1 MRKEELKEL
10 PAIVQKYLTHQSVI
24 LHKSQ
29 LTVLEYASDLR
40 SFLRFLMVQSG
51 SADSNTAFNKIAVK
65 DINDDLIYNAVADD
79 VYEYINFCRTENN
92 NSENTRLR
100 KFSSISSFYKWMAA
114 HGYVETNPMEN
125 LERPKHKKSLP
136 KYLTLEES
144 INLLDHIDGK
154 HKERDYCI
162 ITFFL
167 NCGLRL
173 SELVSLNYNDIRPDR
188 SMKVTG
194 KGNKQ
199 RMVYLNDACM
209 NAFERYM
216 KVRPTE
222 GIALKDKNA
231 LFLSQQKRRISPK
244 TVQHIVITLFDKIG
258 LGGQGFSTHKLRHT
272 AATLLY
278 QHSDTDVMVLKELL
292 GHESLATTE
301 IYTHVVN
308 EQVRKA
314 VESSPLNSQRA
325 PSSKS
330 ESETEE
336 SDE

>member
-1 MRKEELKEL
+1 MRKEEIKEL
-10 PAIVQKYLTHQSVI
+10 PDIVQKFLTHQSVV

-29 LTVLEYASDLR
+29 LTVLEYGSDLR
-40 SFLRFLMVQSG
+40 SFFRFLLMERG
-51 SADSNTAFNKIAVK
+51 SVNSDTPFNKISVK
-65 DINDDLIYNAVADD
+65 NISDDLIYNAAADD
-79 VYEYINFCRTENN
+79 VYEFINFCRNEKN

-100 KFSSISSFYKWMAA
+100 KFSSISSFYKWMKA
-114 HGYVETNPMEN
+114 HNFIDVNPMEN

-154 HKERDYCI
+154 NKERDYCI

-173 SELVSLNYNDIRPDR
+173 SELVSLNYNDIRSDR

-199 RMVYLNDACM
+199 RTVYLNDACM
-209 NAFERYM
+209 DAYEQYM
-216 KVRPTE
+216 KKRPSE
-222 GIALKDKNA
+222 GIKPKDKNA
-231 LFLSQQKRRISPK
+231 LFLSQQKQRISPK
-244 TVQHIVITLFDKIG
+244 TVQHIVNTLFEKTG

-278 QHSDTDVMVLKELL
+278 QHSNTDVMLLKELL

-308 EQVRKA
+308 EQLKNA
-314 VESSPLNSQRA
+314 VDSSPLNSQ
-325 PSSKS
+325 KLKV
-330 ESETEE
+330 EKT
-336 SDE
+336 DE

>member
-10 PAIVQKYLTHQSVI
+10 PDIVQKYLTHQSVV

-29 LTVLEYASDLR
+29 LTVLEYGSDLR
-40 SFLRFLMVQSG
+40 SFLRYLMIESG
-51 SADSNTAFNKIAVK
+51 SVK
-65 DINDDLIYNAVADD
+65 SDISFSDINVKNIDTALIYNANADD
-79 VYEYINFCRTENN
+79 VYDFINFCRNEKN

-100 KFSSISSFYKWMAA
+100 KFSSISSFYKWMKA
-114 HGYVETNPMEN
+114 HNHIESNPMEN

-154 HKERDYCI
+154 NKERDYCI

-173 SELVSLNYNDIRPDR
+173 SELVSLNYNDIRTDR

-194 KGNKQ
+194 KGNKE
-199 RMVYLNDACM
+199 RIVYLNDACI
-209 NAFERYM
+209 AAYEQYM
-216 KVRPTE
+216 KVRPSE
-222 GIALKDKNA
+222 GIRPQDKNA
-231 LFLSQQKRRISPK
+231 LFLSNQRKRISPK
-244 TVQHIVITLFDKIG
+244 TVQHIVNSLFEKVG
-258 LGGQGFSTHKLRHT
+258 LGGQGYSAHKLRHT

-278 QHSDTDVMVLKELL
+278 QHANTDVLLLKELL

-308 EQVRKA
+308 EQLRSA
-314 VESSPLNSQRA
+314 VDSSPLNSQ
-325 PSSKS
+325 KLK
-330 ESETEE
+330 TEKT
-336 SDE
+336 DE

>member
-1 MRKEELKEL
+1 MRKEEIKEL
-10 PAIVQKYLTHQSVI
+10 PQIVQKYLTHQSVV

-40 SFLRFLMVQSG
+40 SFLRYLMVESG
-51 SADSNTAFNKIAVK
+51 TVNSDIPFNKINVK
-65 DINDDLIYNAVADD
+65 NISDDLIFNAVADD
-79 VYEYINFCRTENN
+79 VYEYINFCRTEKN

-114 HGYVETNPMEN
+114 HDYIEVNPMEN

-144 INLLDHIDGK
+144 VNLLDHIDGK

-173 SELVSLNYNDIRPDR
+173 SELVSLNYNDIRSDR
-188 SMKVTG
+188 SMKITG
-194 KGNKQ
+194 KGSKQ

-209 NAFERYM
+209 NAYESYM

-222 GIALKDKNA
+222 GIAPKDKNA
-231 LFLSQQKRRISPK
+231 LFLSQQRRRISPK
-244 TVQHIVITLFDKIG
+244 TVQHIVITLFEKIG

-278 QHSDTDVMVLKELL
+278 QHTDTDVMVLKELL

-314 VESSPLNSQRA
+314 VDSSPLNSQRA
-325 PSSKS
+325 SSDKTS
-330 ESETEE
+330 EAEE